1 MSSPIT
7 LGNQV
12 ANHIYDE
19 IASILKRY
27 PEVPQIKLAV
37 VQIGDDEASTIYI
50 RNKRLACEKLGFG
63 FELCKFKYDVAEVEV
78 MEMLK
83 RLNDDRTIT
92 GYIVQLPIPPHLN
105 KFNILNGIDPVKD
118 VDCLHTEN
126 IARLYF
132 GYKSARYIP
141 ATAFGVFSFI
151 KFFGIETRG
160 KTCVII
166 GKSNIV
172 GKPLQLVMADEANG
186 GLGCTTIFC
195 DKFTKDLASF
205 TKQADILIVSAGK
218 HHLINKPDMVK
229 DGVIIIDVGIHRVKL
244 GDKFRIQGDVD
255 YDAVKDKCK
264 IITPVPGGI
273 GITTVSSLMFNL
285 VKAYQIQ
292 NSK

>member
-1 MSSPIT
+1 MSSTIT
-7 LGNQV
+7 LGKQV
-12 ANHIYDE
+12 ADHIYDD
-19 IASILKRY
+19 ISMKLKRY
-27 PEVPQIKLAV
+27 AQLPKIKLAV

-50 RNKRLACEKLGFG
+50 KNKRLACEKLGFE
-63 FELCKFKYDVAEVEV
+63 FELYKFSSDV
-78 MEMLK
+78 K
-83 RLNDDRTIT
+83 NDDVIQTLKGLNMNKSIT
-92 GYIVQLPIPPHLN
+92 GYIIQLPIPNHLN
-105 KFNILNGIDPVKD
+105 KFEILNAIDPIKD

-126 IARLYF
+126 IAKLYF

-151 KFFGIETRG
+151 KYFNIETRG

-172 GKPLQLVMADEANG
+172 GKPLQLIMSDEGDN

-195 DKFTKDLASF
+195 DKYTKDLSSF

-218 HHLINKPDMVK
+218 HHLINSPDMLK
-229 DGVIIIDVGIHRVKL
+229 DGVIIIDVGIHRIKMEN
-244 GDKFRIQGDVD
+244 KYKIQGDVD

-285 VKAYQIQ
+285 VRAYQIQ
-292 NSK
+292 NIN